1 MNRLHV
7 HLNVKDLDANV
18 RFYSA
23 LFGAEPVRQELD
35 YAKWMLNDP
44 AVNFAISTRAGTE
57 GLDHLGFQV
66 EDPAALSE
74 LKERAKNADLAML
87 DEGQTSCCY
96 ARSEKHWIQ
105 DPQGLPWE
113 HFHTLDQIPT
123 FNDRASVAQTTA
135 QDACCTPDPAPSAA
149 ASGCCA
155 KPAAPAT
162 ADTKSSCC

>member
-23 LFGAEPVRQELD
+23 LFGAEPVRIEQD
-35 YAKWMLNDP
+35 YAKWLLDDP

-66 EDPAALSE
+66 DAPEQLSE
-74 LKERAKNADLAML
+74 LKQRAQKADLAML
-87 DEGQTSCCY
+87 DEGETTCCY
-96 ARSEKHWIQ
+96 ARSDKHWIQ

-113 HFHTLDQIPT
+113 HFLTLDQIPT
-123 FNDRASVAQTTA
+123 FNDREVAGDAAA
-135 QDACCTPDPAPSAA
+135 QPACCASAPAPSPAA
-149 ASGCCA
+149 AGCCA
-155 KPAAPAT
+155 KPATPSSA
-162 ADTKSSCC
+162 KSSCC